1 MIDVLIVGGG
11 PAGCYTASLLGQKGF
26 DVHVLEEHAVI
37 GEPVDCSG
45 VIGAE
50 AFEKLELPESLKLG
64 AISNL
69 TLVSPSELEIKFSPR
84 SALAYVV
91 DRAAFDCLIAAR
103 TEQSGV
109 TVHLGCR
116 VVDLC
121 VFSDG
126 VELEIANKLGS
137 EEAIR
142 LSSFPASQRPSRLM
156 IDELPVTNNESR
168 KIVRARI
175 AILAGGPRYNLQ
187 QKMGMGQPRD
197 FLRTA
202 QVELPIKDINE
213 AKILLGSQVAPRSF
227 AWIVPFKR
235 GDKEFARVGVSSKKN
250 AVPFLKKLIEQLYSE
265 GRLTSPDAS
274 IRSWLIPITP
284 LQRTF
289 ADRVLAVGD
298 AAGQTKPT
306 TGGGIYYGLIGAK
319 AATQTVAK
327 AFETGNFSSEI
338 LRGYEK
344 EWRRHLGGE
353 MRSGAFFRRLVE
365 RLTDEEI
372 DGLFRIVQSDGIL
385 AAVTNKARF
394 DWHKDI
400 VQFTLRHPAMGK
412 IFLRGLFR

>member
-1 MIDVLIVGGG
+1 MR
-11 PAGCYTASLLGQKGF
+11 Q
-26 DVHVLEEHAVI
+26 
-37 GEPVDCSG
+37 
-45 VIGAE
+45 
-50 AFEKLELPESLKLG
+50 
-64 AISNL
+64 
-69 TLVSPSELEIKFSPR
+69 R
-84 SALAYVV
+84 SSWVP
-91 DRAAFDCLIAAR
+91 
-103 TEQSGV
+103 
-109 TVHLGCR
+109 
-116 VVDLC
+116 
-121 VFSDG
+121 
-126 VELEIANKLGS
+126 KW
-137 EEAIR
+137 
-142 LSSFPASQRPSRLM
+142 P
-156 IDELPVTNNESR
+156 
-168 KIVRARI
+168 
-175 AILAGGPRYNLQ
+175 
-187 QKMGMGQPRD
+187 
-197 FLRTA
+197 
-202 QVELPIKDINE
+202 
-213 AKILLGSQVAPRSF
+213 PRSF

-235 GDKEFARVGVSSKKN
+235 GDKEFTRVGVSSKKN

-265 GRLTSPDAS
+265 GQLTSPDAS

-319 AATQTVAK
+319 AATQTVVK
-327 AFETGNFSSEI
+327 AFETGNFTSET

-400 VQFTLRHPAMGK
+400 VQFTLRHPEMGK